1 MTDDILRTYLN
12 DHLAG
17 ATAAIELLQH
27 LTKYRSGSDAQQ
39 RYVQLSQEIEEDRQ
53 VLQDIL
59 ARLGGTE
66 SPVRKAAGWLSSKL
80 GQVKMV
86 LDDTGDDQLRVLEAL
101 EALSLGIQ
109 GKLLLWGAMATAA
122 SRVPLLQSVDFG
134 RLQQRAH
141 DQFEQVDGERLQVAK
156 VALAR

>member
-27 LTKYRSGSDAQQ
+27 LTKLRPERDAQQ
-39 RYVQLSQEIEEDRQ
+39 RYAQLRREIEEDKQ

-59 ARLGGTE
+59 AGLGGTE

-80 GQVKMV
+80 GQVKMAI
-86 LDDTGDDQLRVLEAL
+86 DDSGGDQLRVLEAL

-109 GKLLLWGAMATAA
+109 GKLLLWRALATVS
-122 SRVPLLQSVDFG
+122 SRVPSLQTVDFG
-134 RLQQRAH
+134 RLQERANE
-141 DQFEQVDGERLQVAK
+141 QFEQVDGERLQVAK
-156 VALAR
+156 AAFA

>member
-1 MTDDILRTYLN
+1 MLRTYLN

-27 LTKYRSGSDAQQ
+27 LTKLRPQSDEQ
-39 RYVQLSQEIEEDRQ
+39 RYAQLRREIEEDKQ

-59 ARLGGTE
+59 TGLGGTE

-80 GQVKMV
+80 GQVKMAI
-86 LDDTGDDQLRVLEAL
+86 DDTGGDQLRALEAL

-109 GKLLLWGAMATAA
+109 GKLLLWRALATVA
-122 SRVPLLQSVDFG
+122 SRVPPLQTVDFG

-141 DQFEQVDGERLQVAK
+141 EQFEQVDGERLQVAK
-156 VALAR
+156 AALAR